1 MCVSDDE
8 LGHLFMQSRTSLSLS
23 SPTPKSE
30 RTHGWL
36 VVFCIIRP
44 NEQRVINSLISSTPR
59 RGARGGE
66 DMAERG
72 EGGCRRASSR
82 IFLGFFRLLPLVV
95 FSHLFST
102 LPPSRA
108 LASLSASCLHKT
120 SHVGLTVQRVCDAG
134 PGREEEQRPQ
144 AANRA
149 CEERVSDRRALLCLV
164 KHCFD
169 RRRGEGQETD
179 GRGRRTRT
187 EADATRVADVVML
200 ACPPSLTRASTSS
213 MQ

>member
-1 MCVSDDE
+1 
-8 LGHLFMQSRTSLSLS
+8 
-23 SPTPKSE
+23 
-30 RTHGWL
+30 
-36 VVFCIIRP
+36 
-44 NEQRVINSLISSTPR
+44 
-59 RGARGGE
+59 
-66 DMAERG
+66 MAERG
-72 EGGCRRASSR
+72 EGGCRRLRRASSR

-120 SHVGLTVQRVCDAG
+120 SHVGLTVHRVCDAG

-149 CEERVSDRRALLCLV
+149 CAERVSDRRALLCLV

-169 RRRGEGQETD
+169 RRRGARDGRTRTTD
-179 GRGRRTRT
+179 ADGSGRDAGRGRCYVGLSSLPHSGIDLEHAMIMMSKCSTQ
-187 EADATRVADVVML
+187 
-200 ACPPSLTRASTSS
+200 PSLFPTIINKTIHNTYI
-213 MQ
+213 